1 MKTTELKHLLK
12 QHGCY
17 EIATNA
23 RGHDVWFSPITH
35 AKRHQSRE
43 MAIGTVNAI
52 LKQAGI

>member
-1 MKTTELKHLLK
+1 MKHLLK

-35 AKRHQSRE
+35 AKFRVPRHQSRE